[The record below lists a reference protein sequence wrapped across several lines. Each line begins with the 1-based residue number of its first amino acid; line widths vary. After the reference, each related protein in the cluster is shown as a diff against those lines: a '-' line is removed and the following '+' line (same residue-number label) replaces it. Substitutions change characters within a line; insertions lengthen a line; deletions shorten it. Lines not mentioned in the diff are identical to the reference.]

1 MKNLLVAMFVLG
13 LAACAPVAAPT
24 PTSEAP
30 ATEASC
36 SANGGTMERVGRAQT
51 LQCVIPFADGGDACR
66 DGSECDS
73 GRCLGSVEASGQSD
87 VTGACQASNMAFGC
101 YTTVRNG
108 RAEAAIC
115 VD

>member
-1 MKNLLVAMFVLG
+1 MKQVLIAMAVLG
-13 LAACAPVAAPT
+13 LCACAPIAAPAP
-24 PTSEAP
+24 PTEATT
-30 ATEASC
+30 TEASC
-36 SANGGTMERVGRAQT
+36 GASGGRLERVGRAQT
-51 LQCVIPFADGGDACR
+51 LQCVIPFADAGRACR
-66 DGSECDS
+66 DGGECQS
-73 GRCLGSVEASGQSD
+73 GRCQGPVEASGRTN